1 MAVETRCKLRKAGGS
16 MVENNRLPDTPWHV
30 GYAKKQ
36 EDDPR
41 RHKARCIHYRDGQCG
56 WKANYSGKCIGSSH
70 CMDYSESL
78 EDFKK
83 LQESK
88 KTAEQIERD
97 NIDKYKKSLE
107 PKKEQLERS
116 NNPYKYR
123 KCSELNRCLV
133 CDEHLYKEKYSL
145 KRCKYC
151 GMFYVD
157 IDDSTRDEIM
167 DIVKADPI
175 FVMNIKRK

>member
-1 MAVETRCKLRKAGGS
+1 M
-16 MVENNRLPDTPWHV
+16 
-30 GYAKKQ
+30 
-36 EDDPR
+36 
-41 RHKARCIHYRDGQCG
+41 
-56 WKANYSGKCIGSSH
+56 KANYSGKCIGSSH

-83 LQESK
+83 LQESR
-88 KTAEQIERD
+88 TTVEQIEKD
-97 NIDKYKKSLE
+97 NFDKYKKSLE
-107 PKKEQLERS
+107 PKKELLERS
-116 NNPYKYR
+116 NSPYKYR

-133 CDEHLYKEKYSL
+133 GDEHLYKEKYSL
-145 KRCKYC
+145 KICKYC

-175 FVMNIKRK
+175 FVMNIKRNK

>member
-1 MAVETRCKLRKAGGS
+1 M
-16 MVENNRLPDTPWHV
+16 
-30 GYAKKQ
+30 
-36 EDDPR
+36 
-41 RHKARCIHYRDGQCG
+41 
-56 WKANYSGKCIGSSH
+56 
-70 CMDYSESL
+70 
-78 EDFKK
+78 
-83 LQESK
+83 
-88 KTAEQIERD
+88 
-97 NIDKYKKSLE
+97 
-107 PKKEQLERS
+107 
-116 NNPYKYR
+116 
-123 KCSELNRCLV
+123 NRCPV

>member
-1 MAVETRCKLRKAGGS
+1 

-83 LQESK
+83 LPYQEPLSDISSILPLH
-88 KTAEQIERD
+88 Q
-97 NIDKYKKSLE
+97 YGSL
-107 PKKEQLERS
+107 
-116 NNPYKYR
+116 
-123 KCSELNRCLV
+123 
-133 CDEHLYKEKYSL
+133 
-145 KRCKYC
+145 
-151 GMFYVD
+151 
-157 IDDSTRDEIM
+157 
-167 DIVKADPI
+167 
-175 FVMNIKRK
+175 

>member
-1 MAVETRCKLRKAGGS
+1 
-16 MVENNRLPDTPWHV
+16 
-30 GYAKKQ
+30 
-36 EDDPR
+36 
-41 RHKARCIHYRDGQCG
+41 
-56 WKANYSGKCIGSSH
+56 
-70 CMDYSESL
+70 MDYSESL

-83 LQESK
+83 LQESR

-97 NIDKYKKSLE
+97 NIDKY
-107 PKKEQLERS
+107 
-116 NNPYKYR
+116 
-123 KCSELNRCLV
+123 
-133 CDEHLYKEKYSL
+133 

>member
-1 MAVETRCKLRKAGGS
+1 MAVETHCKLRKAGGS

-36 EDDPR
+36 ENDPR
-41 RHKARCIHYRDGQCG
+41 RHKARCIHYRD
-56 WKANYSGKCIGSSH
+56 
-70 CMDYSESL
+70 
-78 EDFKK
+78 
-83 LQESK
+83 
-88 KTAEQIERD
+88 
-97 NIDKYKKSLE
+97 
-107 PKKEQLERS
+107 
-116 NNPYKYR
+116 
-123 KCSELNRCLV
+123 
-133 CDEHLYKEKYSL
+133 SL

>member
-1 MAVETRCKLRKAGGS
+1 M
-16 MVENNRLPDTPWHV
+16 
-30 GYAKKQ
+30 
-36 EDDPR
+36 
-41 RHKARCIHYRDGQCG
+41 
-56 WKANYSGKCIGSSH
+56 
-70 CMDYSESL
+70 
-78 EDFKK
+78 
-83 LQESK
+83 QESR

-116 NNPYKYR
+116 NNPYKY
-123 KCSELNRCLV
+123 SEMNRCPV

>member
-1 MAVETRCKLRKAGGS
+1 
-16 MVENNRLPDTPWHV
+16 
-30 GYAKKQ
+30 
-36 EDDPR
+36 
-41 RHKARCIHYRDGQCG
+41 
-56 WKANYSGKCIGSSH
+56 
-70 CMDYSESL
+70 MDYSESL

-83 LQESK
+83 LQGSR

-116 NNPYKYR
+116 NNPYKYRKCR